1 MTLACQM
8 LNTRCL
14 MLGSAW
20 RPPKT
25 HPRSSEG
32 GPSCAEAHRFCKTFG
47 LVTELQQ
54 LLRILR
60 ILRFGRVR
68 SLKIVPRHNFKNFSA
83 GRRQPTNFRPRGT
96 LCMLPDSAALLH
108 TPRSRFPAGGRAFR
122 SGAARRRNGVFRDQ
136 LAIFYTKMTRCAH
149 RQKRLN
155 KTNLTRRQ

>member
-1 MTLACQM
+1 
-8 LNTRCL
+8 

-54 LLRILR
+54 LLTILR

-68 SLKIVPRHNFKNFSA
+68 SLKIMPGIILGILA
-83 GRRQPTNFRPRGT
+83 P
-96 LCMLPDSAALLH
+96 
-108 TPRSRFPAGGRAFR
+108 
-122 SGAARRRNGVFRDQ
+122 GAASLRILGLGVH
-136 LAIFYTKMTRCAH
+136 YGCSV
-149 RQKRLN
+149 
-155 KTNLTRRQ
+155 LTTTP